1 MIDRLEHASSEL
13 VFQQRQAVLLEG
25 PAALRDDSSTR
36 GHSWS
41 GTEGAEQRPIRGEL
55 SNPRTADHV
64 VAEIAERVDYPL
76 GGQRNVRICV
86 HAEEEDSHAY
96 RYPAFVIKR
105 EERIVGDEGVPT
117 CQGVEDFAELSRLAF
132 PEG

>member
-1 MIDRLEHASSEL
+1 MIDRLEHAGSEL

-25 PAALRDDSSTR
+25 PAALRDNTQRVDIVGRELR
-36 GHSWS
+36 G
-41 GTEGAEQRPIRGEL
+41 EQRPIRGEL
-55 SNPRTADHV
+55 PNPGTADHV

-76 GGQRNVRICV
+76 AGQRNVRICV
-86 HAEEEDSHAY
+86 HAQEEDSHAH

-105 EERIVGDEGVPT
+105 EERVVGDDGVPT
-117 CQGVEDFAELSRLAF
+117 CQGIEDRRNPARFAF